1 MPSRYRQKTLPE
13 ASMRELHNAGT
24 AATKRRQRMSMAR
37 NALMVVARLDAEF
50 ESPDLDILLE
60 IVSIRR

>member
-1 MPSRYRQKTLPE
+1 
-13 ASMRELHNAGT
+13 MRELHNAGT